1 MKSIDFLLTAPV
13 AQAIGWA
20 LLHLL
25 WQGALVAGIL
35 AAGLA
40 LLRNRSAQ
48 ARYAAACAALAL
60 LPVLFVATA
69 MRSYEAPAADVV
81 PMLQLAVKGIDAPG
95 RIANVRIA
103 APAVPLLQRSVAA
116 TRAWLPRIVFLWLV
130 GVTLFSLRLCISWL
144 RALRLARRA
153 ARPAPQAWQRSVA
166 FLASVMDLRRAVQ
179 LLESAAVE
187 VPAVIGWLRPV
198 ILVPAS
204 ALAGLSVEQL
214 EMVLAHELA
223 HIRRH
228 DFVVNLM
235 QSLVETL
242 MFYHPAVWWMSRR
255 VRVEREN
262 CCDDLAVAVCGD
274 ALQYARALTRLEELR
289 ATAPRIALAANGGS
303 LFARIRRLVSSPADL
318 SASPSRWAAGA
329 AVLSAL
335 IAVLAIPAAPLLA
348 DRETPKAKPKATRST
363 TAPTP
368 NKPGRTERTY
378 HTANGTTHEVIVV
391 SPDGKRTDITRNTVS
406 DDMPTPAFAEVTVDG
421 EVDLSAL
428 DDLAPLPPTPPA
440 PAAPPAPPAPA
451 AVPAPAALPAP
462 AAAPAPAALPA
473 PPAPPAPPAAW
484 SPRAHTV
491 TTTLSFDDRD
501 RRIGASGKLT
511 VDELIA
517 MRTVGVTP
525 EYIQQIRALGLG
537 DVALEQIIAMR
548 VQGVT
553 PKYIRELRDGGV
565 NVKDSGAVVALAVQG
580 VTGDYVRG
588 MRDAGIDVH
597 RTEDLLALRVQGVS
611 PAYVRELRDAGYDKL
626 SARELVTL
634 RVQGVTPKFI
644 RSLAEAGYRNLKVSD
659 LVRLAASGIDADYIR
674 ELSKYKQ

>member
-1 MKSIDFLLTAPV
+1 MMRAVDLLTAPV
-13 AQAIGWA
+13 AQAIGWS

-40 LLRNRSAQ
+40 LLRDRSAQ

-69 MRSYEAPAADVV
+69 IRSYEAPAGTA
-81 PMLQLAVKGIDAPG
+81 APP
-95 RIANVRIA
+95 AQVA
-103 APAVPLLQRSVAA
+103 APAAATPAAAADVSIAAIDTPLLRRAASA
-116 TRAWLPRIVFLWLV
+116 TRAWLPRIVFLWLI

-153 ARPAPQAWQRSVA
+153 AKPAPLAWQRSVA
-166 FLASVMDLRRAVQ
+166 FLASAMSLRRAVQ

-228 DFVVNLM
+228 DFVVNLL

-274 ALQYARALTRLEELR
+274 ALQYARALARLEELR
-289 ATAPRIALAANGGS
+289 ATAPRMALAANGGS
-303 LFARIRRLVSSPADL
+303 LMGRIRRLVSTPDL
-318 SASPSRWAAGA
+318 TASPSRWAAGA

-335 IAVLAIPAAPLLA
+335 IVVLALPATPLMA
-348 DRETPKAKPKATRST
+348 ERETPKAKE
-363 TAPTP
+363 TAK
-368 NKPGRTERTY
+368 KPGRTERTY
-378 HTANGTTHEVIVV
+378 RSGNSTVHEVIVV
-391 SPDGKRTDITRNTVS
+391 SPDGKRTDITRNTVTN
-406 DDMPTPAFAEVTVDG
+406 DEAPTPSATAIYVDG
-421 EVDLSAL
+421 
-428 DDLAPLPPTPPA
+428 DDDPAATPPA
-440 PAAPPAPPAPA
+440 PAAPPAP
-451 AVPAPAALPAP
+451 AVNPAP
-462 AAAPAPAALPA
+462 AAAPAPAPAPVPGVPAVYPAPPAAPAPAASPA
-473 PPAPPAPPAAW
+473 PPAPPVPGTR
-484 SPRAHTV
+484 RARTV
-491 TTTLSFDDRD
+491 TTTFTFDDRD
-501 RRIGASGKLT
+501 RKIGASGKLT

-525 EYIQQIRALGLG
+525 EYIQQMRALDLG
-537 DVALEQIIAMR
+537 DISMDQIVAMR

-553 PKYIRELRDGGV
+553 PQYIRELRDAGV
-565 NVKDSGAVVALAVQG
+565 NVKESGAVVAMRVQG
-580 VTGDYVRG
+580 VSGDYVRG
-588 MRDAGIDVH
+588 MRDAGIDVT
-597 RTEDLLALRVQGVS
+597 RTESLVAMRVQGVS
-611 PAYVRELRDAGYDKL
+611 PEYVRELRDAGYDKL
-626 SARELVTL
+626 SASDLVSL
-634 RVQGVTPKFI
+634 RVQGISAKLI
-644 RSLAEAGYRNLKVSD
+644 RALADAGYRNLSVKD
-659 LVRLAASGIDADYIR
+659 LIRLAASGIDAEYVR
-674 ELSKYKQ
+674 ELSKYRQ